1 MSISFEDV
9 LAKLPKCERD
19 EIERESEKLLE
30 EYQTLIELRKAC
42 DLTQSKL
49 AKDLSISQ
57 VSVARMEKRS
67 DLLISTVRS
76 YVEAMGGELNL
87 VVRFPGKKPVV
98 LKGLGE
104 VATDR

>member
-1 MSISFEDV
+1 MSIPFEEV
-9 LAKLPKCERD
+9 LSKLPQSEQI
-19 EIERESEKLLE
+19 EIARESKKLLE
-30 EYQTLIELRKAC
+30 EYQTLVELRKAR
-42 DLTQSKL
+42 DLTQTQL

-98 LKGLGE
+98 LKGLGDIA
-104 VATDR
+104 VDP

>member
-1 MSISFEDV
+1 MSVSLDDWME
-9 LAKLPKCERD
+9 KLPRERR
-19 EIERESEKLLE
+19 ERIERESEKLLE

-42 DLTQSKL
+42 DLTQTKL
-49 AKDLSISQ
+49 AKDLAISQ

-87 VVRFPGKKPVV
+87 VVRFPGRKPVV

-104 VATDR
+104 IETDR